1 MKADM
6 LKVHIVDDDR
16 SVREACHFLL
26 ESLGYEPTCWAD
38 GQSFLNGAPLHDQG
52 VAILDMR
59 MPNLTGSQ
67 VHEQLKAVDST
78 LAVIILTGHGEV
90 TMAVNELKA
99 GAVDFLQKPVSMGL
113 LMNAMAQA
121 TEYTSSRYEAHQ
133 LATRYALLS
142 PKEQSVASLVA
153 AGKTN
158 RMIADELCVSVRTVE
173 VQRASAMEKMGTD
186 TLAAFIQGLQ
196 ILAQEKA

>member
-1 MKADM
+1 M

-38 GQSFLNGAPLHDQG
+38 GQSFLNGAQLHDKG

-67 VHEQLKAVDST
+67 VHEQLKAAAST

-99 GAVDFLQKPVSMGL
+99 GAVDFLQKPVAMGQ
-113 LMNAMAQA
+113 LMNAMQHA
-121 TEYTSSRYEAHQ
+121 TEYTSKRHEVYQ
-133 LATRYALLS
+133 LALNYRQSS
-142 PKEQSVASLVA
+142 PYI
-153 AGKTN
+153 GW
-158 RMIADELCVSVRTVE
+158 
-173 VQRASAMEKMGTD
+173 
-186 TLAAFIQGLQ
+186 
-196 ILAQEKA
+196 

>member
-1 MKADM
+1 M
-6 LKVHIVDDDR
+6 LKVHIVDDDL

-26 ESLGYEPTCWAD
+26 ESLGYEPTSWAD

-67 VHEQLKAVDST
+67 VHEQLRALDST

-99 GAVDFLQKPVSMGL
+99 GAVDFLQKPVAMGQ
-113 LMNAMAQA
+113 LMNAMQHAA
-121 TEYTSSRYEAHQ
+121 EHTHNRHEAYRIGQ
-133 LATRYALLS
+133 RYALLS
-142 PKEQSVASLVA
+142 PKEQGVAQLVA

-186 TLAAFIQGLQ
+186 TLAAFIQSLQ
-196 ILAQEKA
+196 ILDQEKPNPA

>member
-1 MKADM
+1 M
-6 LKVHIVDDDR
+6 LKVHIVDDDL

-38 GQSFLNGAPLHDQG
+38 GQSFLNGAPLHEQG

-67 VHEQLKAVDST
+67 VHEQLRALNST

-99 GAVDFLQKPVSMGL
+99 GAVDFLQKPVAMGQ
-113 LMNAMAQA
+113 LMHAMQQA
-121 TEYTSSRYEAHQ
+121 AEHTSSRHEAYQ
-133 LATRYALLS
+133 LGQRYALLS
-142 PKEQSVASLVA
+142 PKEQGVAQLVA

-186 TLAAFIQGLQ
+186 TLAAFIQSLQ
-196 ILAQEKA
+196 ILDQEKA

>member
-1 MKADM
+1 M
-6 LKVHIVDDDR
+6 LKVHIVDDDL

-26 ESLGYEPTCWAD
+26 ESLGYEPTSWAD
-38 GQSFLNGAPLHDQG
+38 GQSFLKGADLHDRG

-67 VHEQLKAVDST
+67 VHEQLRTIDST

-90 TMAVNELKA
+90 SMAVNELKA
-99 GAVDFLQKPVSMGL
+99 GAVDFLQKPVAMGQ
-113 LMNAMAQA
+113 LMNAMQQA
-121 TEYTSSRYEAHQ
+121 ADHTSQRYEAYQ
-133 LATRYALLS
+133 LGIRYALLS
-142 PKEQSVASLVA
+142 PKEQSVAQLVA

-173 VQRASAMEKMGTD
+173 VQRASAMEKMGTE
-186 TLAAFIQGLQ
+186 TLAAFIQSLQ